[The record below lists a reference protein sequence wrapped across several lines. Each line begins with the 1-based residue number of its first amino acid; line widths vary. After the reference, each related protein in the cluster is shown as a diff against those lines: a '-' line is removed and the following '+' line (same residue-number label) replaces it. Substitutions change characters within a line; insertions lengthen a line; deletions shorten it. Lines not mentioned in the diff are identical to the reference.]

1 LVDLFIDDEI
11 PLPHVYVT
19 LSLSHNTEFQIIFK
33 KSTVAT
39 RQSQQQ
45 QTTKQPSHE
54 QCLFAP
60 IPKPK
65 KKKTAAATETVA
77 PVQPTPIK
85 TSHGHSHGHSLNRL
99 VRDPRCKVELVAR
112 VEQLAR
118 KQQRRPARKVPE
130 RRGAGVRHEKQ
141 HVPIAES
148 GCPSR
153 GCNARKHREN
163 GQKHSRCPNIKY
175 DNKKKKKKKSVVLL
189 LARALIWLASTEPKT
204 LDRQR
209 NKAMRVFLF
218 A

>member
-1 LVDLFIDDEI
+1 MPFCTD
-11 PLPHVYVT
+11 PKT
-19 LSLSHNTEFQIIFK
+19 K
-33 KSTVAT
+33 KNN
-39 RQSQQQ
+39 
-45 QTTKQPSHE
+45 
-54 QCLFAP
+54 
-60 IPKPK
+60 
-65 KKKTAAATETVA
+65 AAANETVA

-118 KQQRRPARKVPE
+118 KQQRRTARKVPE

-141 HVPIAES
+141 HVSIAES

-153 GCNARKHREN
+153 GCYARKHREN

-175 DNKKKKKKKSVVLL
+175 DKKKKKKKKKSVVLL
-189 LARALIWLASTEPKT
+189 LSAQALIWLASAEPKT